1 MDFTY
6 TSVEIFGLFI
16 EEPGTS
22 LTDIISGVVGLVAFY
37 RLQRLDLQ
45 DKAHILFKYY
55 FLFMGLATV
64 SAGILGHAFQYIVGF
79 NAKAIG
85 WTLSAIGLFC
95 MENSALSYCQRIN
108 NGSTLNKL
116 RLLILLQLMTYIIF
130 VINPFTRVFELVQ
143 INSVIGMIVISLPLF
158 LYFYRKNN
166 SVGNRRVVLGILA
179 TFLPGLVYS
188 NRITLHPY
196 FNYHDISHLLMAGC
210 IYLLYRGAKQ
220 MGLENESQP
229 NVKTIQPSI

>member
-16 EEPGTS
+16 EEPVTS
-22 LTDIISGVVGLVAFY
+22 FTDVISGMVGLVAFY
-37 RLQRLDLQ
+37 RLQRLGLQ

-64 SAGILGHAFQYIVGF
+64 SGGVLGHAFQYIVGF

-95 MENSALSYCQRIN
+95 LENSALSYYQRIN

-116 RLLILLQLMTYIIF
+116 RLLILLQLMTYLIF
-130 VINPFTRVFELVQ
+130 VINPDTRVFELVQ

-158 LYFYRKNN
+158 LYFYKKRN
-166 SVGNRRVVLGILA
+166 SVGSKRVVLGMFA
-179 TFLPGLVYS
+179 TFIPGLVY
-188 NRITLHPY
+188 NNQITLHPY
-196 FNYHDISHLLMAGC
+196 FNYQDISHLLMAGC

-220 MGLENESQP
+220 IGLENEKQP
-229 NVKTIQPSI
+229 NIKIIQPNI